1 MIYDFEGRSPEFR
14 GERIFVAPSADIIG
28 AVILCESSSVWF
40 NCTLRGDIEPIFL
53 GEGSNIQDG
62 SSVHTDNGVPATIG
76 ANVTVGHNCVIHG
89 CEIGNGCLIGM
100 GSIILSGAVIG
111 KNCLIGAGSLVT
123 GSMSIPERS
132 LVLGSPARVVRSLGD
147 AVLEECLENSAHY
160 VRKSKQYLNLSIGKP
175 YSSRDRRIG

>member
-28 AVILCESSSVWF
+28 AVILCENSSVWF
-40 NCTLRGDIEPIFL
+40 NSTLRGDIEPIFL

-62 SSVHTDNGVPATIG
+62 SSVHTDSGAPVAIG
-76 ANVTVGHNCVIHG
+76 ANVTIGHNCVIHG
-89 CEIGNGCLIGM
+89 CEIGDGCLIGM
-100 GSIILSGAVIG
+100 GSVILSGVVIG
-111 KNCLIGAGSLVT
+111 KNCLIGAGSLLT

-132 LVLGSPARVVRSLGD
+132 LVLGSPARVVRRLGD

-160 VRKSKQYLNLSIGKP
+160 VRNIQRYLDLGIGKP
-175 YSSRDRRIG
+175 